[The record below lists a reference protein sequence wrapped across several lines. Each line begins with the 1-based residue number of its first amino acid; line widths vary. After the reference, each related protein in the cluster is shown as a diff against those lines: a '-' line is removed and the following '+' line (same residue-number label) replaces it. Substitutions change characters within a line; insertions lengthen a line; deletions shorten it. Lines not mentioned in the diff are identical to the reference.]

1 MEWTKGKII
10 VVAFGVAF
18 VVAFVVAQI
27 QAVNNPKPAPT
38 EYDTMYYA
46 SKQLCPKSI
55 IANLKDPD
63 SYKEISTD
71 FGRVTGSK
79 KDYALDIVY
88 TATNSFGGR
97 IKSTARCFLNSEKGI
112 YKIAKLN

>member
-10 VVAFGVAF
+10 VVAFGI
-18 VVAFVVAQI
+18 AFVVAQI
-27 QAVNNPKPAPT
+27 QAVNNPKPEPT
-38 EYDTMYYA
+38 EYDKMHYA
-46 SKQLCPKSI
+46 AQQLCPKSI

-71 FGRVTGSK
+71 FGQMKGSK
-79 KDYALDIVY
+79 KDYALDVVY

-97 IKSTARCFLNSEKGI
+97 IKSTARCFLNAEKGI
-112 YKIAKLN
+112 YKIIKLH